1 MFSRNP
7 LPSAFRWRAPGQGQP
22 QHNGGLKRRSEMLRG
37 DLLKAD
43 LLSEI
48 VLLGSGVAIIISL
61 LLIVATVLNHA

>member
-1 MFSRNP
+1 
-7 LPSAFRWRAPGQGQP
+7 
-22 QHNGGLKRRSEMLRG
+22 MLRA

-48 VLLGSGVAIIISL
+48 VLLGSGVAILISL